1 MLNPPSGVNTVS
13 ITVNSTD
20 YISASSITY
29 SNVDQTIPTYSVFG
43 GYATAAS
50 FSINTLYQNNL
61 LAGFFGS
68 ANNINGVSSGQTEI
82 FNVGSASKSYCELSV
97 KTSTSTLTSFGV
109 TIAAS
114 ADWEAVFIPIK
125 PLNAVLLPIE
135 LTAFSGNYLDNKV
148 QLKWSTA
155 TEKNNALFT
164 VEKSS
169 DGVNFVKL
177 ADIQSKGENGNSLF
191 KLDYQ
196 TLDYAPF
203 DNITYYRLKQTDF
216 NGAFDISNM
225 IAVWSNKKQT
235 PSFSVYP
242 NPTTGE
248 ITISTNQLLPKGTKI
263 EIINHLG
270 QKVTES
276 SFFNQSLE
284 SKMIMN
290 EDFKNGLYFIIIKTD
305 DHILFKDG
313 LIKQ

>member
-1 MLNPPSGVNTVS
+1 MKLFWNIFFLFSVICLKNSFSQVVSLDSHTEVYPGKGNTSISWTHTTTTNSDRLFLLFATSAVTSGTANPITSAAYNNSLLTLLASAEFQPNTKSYMYYMLNPPSGVNTVS

-155 TEKNNALFT
+155 TEK
-164 VEKSS
+164 K
-169 DGVNFVKL
+169 
-177 ADIQSKGENGNSLF
+177 Q
-191 KLDYQ
+191 
-196 TLDYAPF
+196 
-203 DNITYYRLKQTDF
+203 RLVY
-216 NGAFDISNM
+216 GR
-225 IAVWSNKKQT
+225 KK
-235 PSFSVYP
+235 
-242 NPTTGE
+242 
-248 ITISTNQLLPKGTKI
+248 
-263 EIINHLG
+263 
-270 QKVTES
+270 
-276 SFFNQSLE
+276 
-284 SKMIMN
+284 
-290 EDFKNGLYFIIIKTD
+290 
-305 DHILFKDG
+305 
-313 LIKQ
+313 

>member
-1 MLNPPSGVNTVS
+1 M
-13 ITVNSTD
+13 ST
-20 YISASSITY
+20 
-29 SNVDQTIPTYSVFG
+29 P
-43 GYATAAS
+43 
-50 FSINTLYQNNL
+50 YQNNL
-61 LAGFFGS
+61 LLGFCG
-68 ANNINGVSSGQTEI
+68 AVKNINTSNQVFNLQAGTSNKSNSSLETKLSVSSTTE
-82 FNVGSASKSYCELSV
+82 Y
-97 KTSTSTLTSFGV
+97 TV
-109 TIAAS
+109 TIAGENG
-114 ADWEAVFIPIK
+114 WNMIVIPLR

-290 EDFKNGLYFIIIKTD
+290 EDFKNGLYIIIIKTD
-305 DHILFKDG
+305 DHILFKDC

>member
-1 MLNPPSGVNTVS
+1 M
-13 ITVNSTD
+13 D
-20 YISASSITY
+20 Y
-29 SNVDQTIPTYSVFG
+29 
-43 GYATAAS
+43 
-50 FSINTLYQNNL
+50 
-61 LAGFFGS
+61 
-68 ANNINGVSSGQTEI
+68 E
-82 FNVGSASKSYCELSV
+82 
-97 KTSTSTLTSFGV
+97 
-109 TIAAS
+109 
-114 ADWEAVFIPIK
+114 
-125 PLNAVLLPIE
+125 
-135 LTAFSGNYLDNKV
+135 
-148 QLKWSTA
+148 
-155 TEKNNALFT
+155 
-164 VEKSS
+164 
-169 DGVNFVKL
+169 
-177 ADIQSKGENGNSLF
+177 
-191 KLDYQ
+191 
-196 TLDYAPF
+196 PF

-270 QKVTES
+270 QKVNES

-290 EDFKNGLYFIIIKTD
+290 EEFKNGLYFIIIKSD